1 VPEAEPS
8 KPLRSPAFRWFFAG
22 WSISM
27 AGSAMAPVALAFGVL
42 EVIWVQARSGPQML
56 PSLRRLEMNT
66 R

>member
-1 VPEAEPS
+1 LVLVPEAEPS

-27 AGSAMAPVALAFGVL
+27 AGSAAVATTGGVL
-42 EVIWVQARSGPQML
+42 LAVAMLLPLML